1 MSGLMQWL
9 QKLADAALTG
19 SSERFIPD
27 ALKHDPELQR
37 LARLHIRFGW
47 LGLGFGLVYALF
59 YGAVGHYHGASMILA
74 CSLVFGLVPWLI
86 QKTGQLWV
94 TGNLFSL
101 VLVVGF
107 AGLATVEGGLTGH
120 AVGWLASVPL
130 MTMLLLGIRP
140 ALGWTAVCVLV
151 VAAFALAHAAGHHFP
166 RTYPPEWETLIDAAG
181 YVGLAPFLAF
191 LGSIFERTRSQAQG
205 QLQAAL
211 EKLSLANERLERLNK
226 DKDEFLNIAAHDLR
240 NPLGGIIGFAGVLK
254 MPGEPNAALV
264 KQAGE
269 TIESLGVRMNAILTN
284 LLDIRRIE
292 EGKLNLKPER
302 CSYQD
307 IVSEVVLSF
316 RQQAE
321 KKKITVLSEL
331 PADAPAFV
339 GDRHV
344 TAQIFENLLSN
355 AIKYSNPGSTVRCTV
370 DLTGGHVRLNVVD
383 NGPGLSEHDQKNL
396 FKKFSKLSP
405 RPTAGEN
412 SNGLG
417 LWIVQKMAQ
426 AMNGNVTCRSAQGQG
441 STFSLHLPVAA

>member
-1 MSGLMQWL
+1 MSFFASGV
-9 QKLADAALTG
+9 AAWIHSAVARETCELD
-19 SSERFIPD
+19 SSPNEPRI
-27 ALKHDPELQR
+27 
-37 LARLHIRFGW
+37 
-47 LGLGFGLVYALF
+47 
-59 YGAVGHYHGASMILA
+59 
-74 CSLVFGLVPWLI
+74 SLV
-86 QKTGQLWV
+86 
-94 TGNLFSL
+94 
-101 VLVVGF
+101 
-107 AGLATVEGGLTGH
+107 
-120 AVGWLASVPL
+120 PL
-130 MTMLLLGIRP
+130 
-140 ALGWTAVCVLV
+140 
-151 VAAFALAHAAGHHFP
+151 
-166 RTYPPEWETLIDAAG
+166 
-181 YVGLAPFLAF
+181 
-191 LGSIFERTRSQAQG
+191 RTRRARIR
-205 QLQAAL
+205 AEAL
-211 EKLSLANERLERLNK
+211 VKAV
-226 DKDEFLNIAAHDLR
+226 AHDLR